1 MEGRGSKMN
10 IRPAEKGDID
20 ALCALYAEG
29 RRFMAAH
36 GNAAQWRGGYPQRA
50 VLEEDMRKKQLD
62 LCEEGALCAAFVF
75 YMGPE
80 PAYEALDGAWLC
92 TGPYGVVHRLCSPG
106 RMRGAAT
113 ECLRFCMRQCESLR
127 IDTHENNA
135 PMRGLLRKLG
145 FVQCGTVHLAD
156 GSPRLAFER
165 VCAAPF
171 ACPPPGVL

>member
-1 MEGRGSKMN
+1 
-10 IRPAEKGDID
+10 
-20 ALCALYAEG
+20 
-29 RRFMAAH
+29 
-36 GNAAQWRGGYPQRA
+36 
-50 VLEEDMRKKQLD
+50 MRKKQLY
-62 LCEEGALCAAFVF
+62 LCKEGTLCAAFVF

-171 ACPPPGVL
+171 ACPTPGVL

>member
-50 VLEEDMRKKQLD
+50 VLEEDMRKKQLY

-113 ECLRFCMRQCESLR
+113 ECLRF
-127 IDTHENNA
+127 
-135 PMRGLLRKLG
+135 
-145 FVQCGTVHLAD
+145 
-156 GSPRLAFER
+156 
-165 VCAAPF
+165 
-171 ACPPPGVL
+171 

>member
-1 MEGRGSKMN
+1 
-10 IRPAEKGDID
+10 
-20 ALCALYAEG
+20 
-29 RRFMAAH
+29 
-36 GNAAQWRGGYPQRA
+36 
-50 VLEEDMRKKQLD
+50 
-62 LCEEGALCAAFVF
+62 
-75 YMGPE
+75 
-80 PAYEALDGAWLC
+80 
-92 TGPYGVVHRLCSPG
+92 
-106 RMRGAAT
+106 MRGAAT
-113 ECLRFCMRQCESLR
+113 ECLRFCMRQCEILR

>member
-20 ALCALYAEG
+20 ALCARYAEG

-50 VLEEDMRKKQLD
+50 VLEEDMRKKQLY
-62 LCEEGALCAAFVF
+62 LCEEGAICAAFVF

-80 PAYEALDGAWLC
+80 PAYDALDGAWLC

-145 FVQCGTVHLAD
+145 VVQCGTVHLAD

>member
-1 MEGRGSKMN
+1 MKGRGGKMN

-20 ALCALYAEG
+20 AQCALYAEG

-36 GNAAQWRGGYPQRA
+36 DNAAQWRDGYPQRA
-50 VLEEDMRKKQLD
+50 VLEEDMRKKQLY
-62 LCEEGALCAAFVF
+62 LCEEGAICAAFVF

-80 PAYEALDGAWLC
+80 PAYDALDGAWLC

-106 RMRGAAT
+106 RVRGAAT
-113 ECLRFCMRQCESLR
+113 ECLRFCIGRCESLR

-135 PMRGLLRKLG
+135 PMRSLLRKLG
-145 FVQCGTVHLAD
+145 FVQCGTVYLAD

-171 ACPPPGVL
+171 ACQPPGVL